1 MPDLIAIGTSMGGLE
16 ALREVCGRLPPDLP
30 AAVFV
35 VRHVTPGAPP
45 LLAKLLGRAGPL
57 PAVNATDGEPVRPG
71 RIYVA
76 PPDRHLL
83 VRGGPPADR
92 IVRLT
97 RGPRENHTRPAVDP
111 LFRSL
116 AVAGGPRAVGVVLTG
131 LLNDGASGLRAIKRC
146 GGVAVVQDPDEAAYP
161 DMPRAALQAT
171 DVDHRLTLAGIAEA
185 LVRIAHEP
193 AGPAVPVPPELRAE
207 VEVAEGLMSDDTTG
221 YRSGPPARFSCPDCN
236 GTLWQVETGG
246 VTRFRC
252 RVGHGYTAEALLAS
266 QGGEIEGSLWAAVR
280 TLRERA
286 ELLGRL
292 ADDTRGRSSD
302 LYRER
307 AAESAGH
314 SEAIR
319 QLLVRTA
326 DTAAQFPT
334 AGELPPE
341 GAGGPIPP

>member
-16 ALREVCGRLPPDLP
+16 ALREVCGRFPPDLP
-30 AAVFV
+30 AAVLV
-35 VRHVTPGAPP
+35 VKHTSPDAPP
-45 LLAKLLGRAGPL
+45 VLAKLLGRAGPL

-83 VRGGPPADR
+83 VRDGPTPGHT
-92 IVRLT
+92 VRLT
-97 RGPRENHTRPAVDP
+97 RGPHENHTRPAVDP

-161 DMPRAALQAT
+161 DMPRAALKAT

-185 LVRIAHEP
+185 IARLAREP
-193 AGPAVPVPPELRAE
+193 AGPAVPVPAELRAE
-207 VEVAEGLMSDDTTG
+207 VAVAEGLMSDETLS
-221 YRSGPPARFSCPDCN
+221 YQSGPPAPFSCPDCN

-246 VTRFRC
+246 ITRFRC

-292 ADDTRGRSSD
+292 ADDTRGRSAG

-326 DTAAQFPT
+326 DTDAAVPT
-334 AGELPPE
+334 AGELPP
-341 GAGGPIPP
+341 GGVGGPAPP